1 MRLTASCKL
10 TLSVISVI
18 ALRVGVGDVAVAW
31 LLGGGCNGCDDGV
44 DSTGND
50 EGNDAEVTILLGC
63 LDAELEAL
71 LLRWRSHAGL
81 KVRLRPPR
89 SLDELRA
96 CALFACAVGPGTPGR
111 RSPEPGLFCQSV
123 ALEVDEVD
131 VVIVMPFVGA
141 LAVNREM
148 GIIQCPL
155 GAFFIWK

>member
-1 MRLTASCKL
+1 MVLRLDVGGVLVSWLSGSLLVVACCLVLDGSC
-10 TLSVISVI
+10 
-18 ALRVGVGDVAVAW
+18 DDE
-31 LLGGGCNGCDDGV
+31 DDGV

-50 EGNDAEVTILLGC
+50 EDGGAKVTARLGL

-89 SLDELRA
+89 SLDELRV
-96 CALFACAVGPGTPGR
+96 CALFACAVGPGAPGR
-111 RSPEPGLFCQSV
+111 LSPEPGSFCQSV
-123 ALEVDEVD
+123 ALEVDEVE

-155 GAFFIWK
+155 GAFFI